1 MSDSIRLLILYSPL
15 FNCSSKFQ
23 RKVDRLIATLGSYTL
38 LVTDDPRGHIASL
51 AQRDARAVNVEK
63 VSSVETSRCTHAI
76 IVDDGRSFPEEERQI
91 ALMNA
96 KIRRV
101 AVCIT
106 RVVNIKISTN
116 IPSQDTGE
124 YAYIG
129 RGSYWGNPYPIGDDG
144 DTREDVINKFKF
156 DFDRDIF
163 PSKRKEKVFELKG
176 KTLGCFC
183 KPEACHGDV
192 LADFLN
198 SFDDGM

>member
-1 MSDSIRLLILYSPL
+1 L
-15 FNCSSKFQ
+15 FNCPTKFQ

-38 LVTDDPRGHIASL
+38 LIIDDHRGHLASL
-51 AQRDARAVNVEK
+51 AQRDARAVIVEK

-76 IVDDGRSFPEEERQI
+76 IVDDGKTFPEEERKL
-91 ALMNA
+91 ASMNA

-101 AVCIT
+101 HVCIT
-106 RVVNIKISTN
+106 RVINIKSRTDV
-116 IPSQDTGE
+116 PSGDTAE

-129 RGSYWGNPYPIGDDG
+129 RGSYWGNPYPIGEDG

-156 DFDRDIF
+156 DFERDIF
-163 PSKRKEKVFELKG
+163 PTKRKEKVFELMG

-198 SFDDGM
+198 AFDDGR